1 MEAASD
7 SPEVNPEARSTDE
20 VKGYSAFS
28 SLAAAA
34 VGEKSKNEQAARDR
48 VQRIEEETARCE
60 KVLKDTSTGKQGRHK

>member
-7 SPEVNPEARSTDE
+7 ILEATSEAEGSGEVNALRD
-20 VKGYSAFS
+20 FS

-34 VGEKSKNEQAARDR
+34 SEKSKNEQAARDR
-48 VQRIEEETARCE
+48 GQRIAEETARCE